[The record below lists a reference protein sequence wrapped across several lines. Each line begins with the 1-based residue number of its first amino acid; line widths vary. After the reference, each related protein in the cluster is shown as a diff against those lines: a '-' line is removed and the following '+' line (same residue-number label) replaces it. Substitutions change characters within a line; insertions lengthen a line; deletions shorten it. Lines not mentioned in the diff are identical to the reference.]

1 MSDEAA
7 ATDTGADEAPNYL
20 GMSDDDILNMA
31 EPTEVDEAE
40 TGEGDDDALESDVS
54 DADDGGDLLDTGDGD
69 GDDGAEAEPVIP
81 EEAVDDE
88 EDPATAPEE
97 EGTAEAS
104 EESPAGETTDDKPT
118 AETDYK
124 QFYEALTSPLKANGK
139 ELTID
144 NVEDARRLMQMG
156 ANYSKKMA
164 GMKPHLKTLKLL
176 ENNGLLDESKLSF
189 YIDVEKKDPKA
200 IAKLLKD
207 SGIDPLDL
215 DLEKDDYT
223 ANTYSVDDSDFEL
236 DQVIEELQ
244 GSTHTPQL
252 IETVA
257 RKWDTASQ
265 QFVRQNPELLR
276 VIHDHMA
283 SGVYDVITQ
292 TLERE
297 RVLGRLNG
305 LSDLEAYRH
314 VGDDLQAKGGF
325 NHLFS
330 PQGTENR
337 GTAPAPKA
345 EVTPPASKA
354 DETPRADKRRAA
366 RSTKA
371 AVAPATP
378 TDFNPLTMSD
388 EDFEKQFDSRLM

>member
-1 MSDEAA
+1 MTDEAA
-7 ATDTGADEAPNYL
+7 ATDTGADEALNYL
-20 GMSDDDILNMA
+20 SMSDDDILNMA
-31 EPTEVDEAE
+31 EPVDAAE
-40 TGEGDDDALESDVS
+40 STDEEDLDREM
-54 DADDGGDLLDTGDGD
+54 DADDSDDHDGGDPLDS
-69 GDDGAEAEPVIP
+69 GDDGSDDGSEIDSL
-81 EEAVDDE
+81 DDE
-88 EDPATAPEE
+88 SEDTDTSTPDE
-97 EGTAEAS
+97 EGDAEAS

-156 ANYSKKMA
+156 ANYNKKMA

-215 DLEKDDYT
+215 DLEKDEYT

-236 DQVIEELQ
+236 DQVLDELQ
-244 GSTHTPQL
+244 GSTHAPQL

-276 VIHDHMA
+276 VLHDHMA

-330 PQGTENR
+330 SQSAGNTGNAS
-337 GTAPAPKA
+337 TQKA

>member
-1 MSDEAA
+1 MTQEAS
-7 ATDTGADEAPNYL
+7 TPDTGADEAPNYL
-20 GMSDDDILNMA
+20 SMSDEDILNMA
-31 EPTEVDEAE
+31 EPTFTEEP
-40 TGEGDDDALESDVS
+40 GDDTDNDV
-54 DADDGGDLLDTGDGD
+54 DGADPSGGREDLDTGDGD
-69 GDDGAEAEPVIP
+69 SDDGAEDDPVEQ
-81 EEAVDDE
+81 EEEGE
-88 EDPATAPEE
+88 ENPDLPEE
-97 EGTAEAS
+97 EGAAEAEA
-104 EESPAGETTDDKPT
+104 EETPEGESTDDEPE
-118 AETDYK
+118 AVTDYK
-124 QFYEALTSPLKANGK
+124 AFHEQLTAPLKANGK
-139 ELTID
+139 ELKID

-156 ANYSKKMA
+156 ANYNKKMA
-164 GMKPHLKTLKLL
+164 GMKPHLKMLKLL

-207 SGIDPLDL
+207 SGIDPMDL

-223 ANTYSVDDSDFEL
+223 ANTYTVDDSDLEL
-236 DQVIEELQ
+236 DLVLEELQ

-257 RKWDTASQ
+257 HKWDKASQ
-265 QFVRQNPELLR
+265 QFVHQNPELLR

-314 VGDDLQAKGGF
+314 VGDAIQARGGF
-325 NHLFS
+325 NHLF
-330 PQGTENR
+330 PQNS

-345 EVTPPASKA
+345 EVTPPPAPAK
-354 DETPRADKRRAA
+354 ETPRADKRRAA

-378 TDFNPLTMSD
+378 SDFNPLTMSD
-388 EDFEKQFDSRLM
+388 EEFEKQFDSRLM

>member
-1 MSDEAA
+1 MTQEAE
-7 ATDTGADEAPNYL
+7 TPDTGADEAPNYL
-20 GMSDDDILNMA
+20 SMSDEDILNMA
-31 EPTEVDEAE
+31 EPTFTEEPGDGTDNDVD
-40 TGEGDDDALESDVS
+40 G
-54 DADDGGDLLDTGDGD
+54 ADPTDGGEDLDTGDGD
-69 GDDGAEAEPVIP
+69 SDDGAEADPVDPEAEP
-81 EEAVDDE
+81 D
-88 EDPATAPEE
+88 TSEE

-104 EESPAGETTDDKPT
+104 EETPEGESTDDEPE
-118 AETDYK
+118 AVTDYK
-124 QFYEALTSPLKANGK
+124 AFYEQLTAPLKANGK
-139 ELTID
+139 ELKID

-156 ANYSKKMA
+156 ANYNKKMA
-164 GMKPHLKTLKLL
+164 GMKPHLKMLKLL

-215 DLEKDDYT
+215 NLDENDYK
-223 ANTYSVDDSDFEL
+223 ANTYSVDDSDLEL
-236 DQVIEELQ
+236 DLVLEELQ

-257 RKWDTASQ
+257 HKWDTASQ
-265 QFVRQNPELLR
+265 QVVRQSPELLR

-292 TLERE
+292 ELERE

-305 LSDLEAYRH
+305 LSDLEAYRR
-314 VGDDLQAKGGF
+314 VGDAIQARGGF
-325 NHLFS
+325 NHLF
-330 PQGTENR
+330 PQNS

-345 EVTPPASKA
+345 EVTPPPAPAK
-354 DETPRADKRRAA
+354 ETPRADKRRAA

-378 TDFNPLTMSD
+378 SDFNPLSMTD
-388 EDFEKQFDSRLM
+388 EEFEKQFDSRLM